1 VRILQINKFLYR
13 RGGAER
19 YMFDVAAA
27 LRRRRHDAFFFG
39 TDHPANTEREYRRF
53 YPPYRDF
60 ASPRVGVRAAWA
72 ATWSAAAA
80 KKIAAFVA
88 EVRPEVAHLHN
99 VAYHLTPSIVEAL
112 ARAGVP
118 AVMTLHDYNLLCP
131 NHYFFSREEP
141 CFRCAEG
148 KYLAC
153 ITRRCVK
160 GKFGGSII
168 GYLAHRRARRRRVYY
183 RLARI
188 IAPSAFLA
196 EKVRAAGYDASRVT
210 FLPPAISLRSPKER
224 RRGPHF
230 LYAGR
235 LAYEKGVDALI
246 QAVGLA
252 GPRVKLKIA
261 GAGPEEAEL
270 RRIAAA
276 YAPDRVEFL
285 GHLKAGELAEAMASA
300 RAVVVP
306 SRWPENTPAVILEA
320 FAAGTAVVAA
330 RLGGVPEMVEDGAEG
345 VLVEPGDV
353 AAWVGALERLAAD
366 GRAARKLGAAG
377 RARLERDF
385 SFRDHLSRLLALF
398 EEVAA

>member
-27 LRRRRHDAFFFG
+27 LARRRHDVFFFG

-53 YPPYRDF
+53 YPPYYDF
-60 ASPRVGVRAAWA
+60 ASPRVGVRAALA
-72 ATWSAAAA
+72 ATWSAEAA
-80 KKIAAFVA
+80 KKVTAFVA
-88 EVRPEVAHLHN
+88 EVKPEVAHLHN
-99 VAYHLTPSIVEAL
+99 VAYHLTPSVVAAL
-112 ARAGVP
+112 TRAGIP

-131 NHYFFSREEP
+131 NHYFFSREDP

-148 KYLAC
+148 KYLSC

-160 GKFGGSII
+160 GKLGGSII
-168 GYLAHRRARRRRVYY
+168 GYLAHLLARRRRVYH

-188 IAPSAFLA
+188 IAPSAFFT

-210 FLPPAISLRSPKER
+210 FLSPAIALRSPPRR
-224 RRGPHF
+224 RRGAHF

-235 LAYEKGVDALI
+235 LAYEKGVDLLI

-252 GPRVKLKIA
+252 GPRVNLKVA
-261 GAGPEEAEL
+261 GGGPEEAEL
-270 RRIAAA
+270 RRLAAA

-320 FAAGTAVVAA
+320 YAAGAPVVAA
-330 RLGGVPEMVEDGAEG
+330 RIGGVPEMVDDDDSQP
-345 VLVEPGDV
+345 PGRR
-353 AAWVGALERLAAD
+353 GPR
-366 GRAARKLGAAG
+366 GP
-377 RARLERDF
+377 
-385 SFRDHLSRLLALF
+385 
-398 EEVAA
+398 